1 MRKYLWLAYALPLLA
16 LFAIEAAFFT
26 DPWSTWRPIAG
37 FFWVLFAV
45 VVLLSAGVAS
55 LVPFFRRDFW
65 AQPDRGWYLLA
76 FFGAPFL
83 VLFGAGGIRFCTVDA
98 EGIQQLA
105 AGVQLLRTDSAL
117 GIFSMAYSRYL
128 ARQYLLN
135 SLPTL
140 IMGPSLWAARF
151 GNAMFYLVSYAFF
164 LSAVADYLRRRRN
177 PAALLHAAYAGG
189 LLAFG
194 EYALLNARKFE
205 QTTMPL
211 GGMLLFL
218 GALLHFADEPGPLP
232 LLWVTWSVGFFTG
245 CYTPALAGWVLAV
258 GVLLYLVLWRQRWVL
273 LVPVLYGLA
282 CLGVAFLIMERADS
296 AALPL
301 EFGTGPERPLTAA
314 GWFLRYL
321 DTVRMGAGGGSALL
335 QAPAAVALGLGGV
348 LAWRRRDWRYAT
360 VLGWALV
367 TAFLAVT
374 LIGSAFAS
382 PARSLARA
390 LVTLPPLLLGTLL
403 LLERERAARPPA
415 PGGILALLMR
425 ASVGYM
431 ACTGFLT
438 VVFVRSFIGNP
449 WENDQDEV
457 YDLVSRLVTTPG
469 VQPRQFYVVP
479 PLQVDLAA
487 GMPYFTPGAVWL
499 LQPPPPG
506 ARQPGTYVFSY
517 RYDDPDERD
526 DNDMAPKHR
535 PRPYVLLRPE

>member
-26 DPWSTWRPIAG
+26 SPWSTWRPIAG

-45 VVLLSAGVAS
+45 VILLTAGVAS
-55 LVPFFRRDFW
+55 LLPFFRREFW
-65 AQPDRGWYLLA
+65 GAPGRGWYLLA

-83 VLFGAGGIRFCTVDA
+83 VLFGAGGIRFCTVDS

-105 AGVQLLRTDSAL
+105 AGVGLLRSDSAL
-117 GIFSMAYSRYL
+117 GIFSLAYSRYL

-140 IMGPSLWAARF
+140 ILGPSLWAARL

-164 LSAVADYLRRRRN
+164 LSAVADFLRRRRN
-177 PAALLHAAYAGG
+177 PEALLLAAYAGA
-189 LLAFG
+189 LIAFG

-211 GGMLLFL
+211 GCMLLFL

-232 LLWVTWSVGFFTG
+232 LLWLTWSVGFFTG

-258 GVLLYLVLWRQRWVL
+258 AVLVYLVLWRRRWAL

-282 CLGVAFLIMERADS
+282 CLGVALLVMERAD
-296 AALPL
+296 AGVLPL
-301 EFGTGPERPLTAA
+301 EFGTGPEHPLHAA

-335 QAPAAVALGLGGV
+335 QAPVAVAVGLGAV

-360 VLGWALV
+360 VLAWALV

-390 LVTLPPLLLGTLL
+390 LVTLPPLLLGTVL
-403 LLERERAARPPA
+403 LLERERAAKPPA
-415 PGGILALLMR
+415 PGGTLALLLR

-431 ACTGFLT
+431 ACTGLLT

-449 WENDQDEV
+449 WENDEDEV
-457 YDLVSRLVTTPG
+457 YDLVSRLVTSG
-469 VQPRQFYVVP
+469 AHPREFYVVP

-487 GMPYFTPGAVWL
+487 AMPYFTPGVVWL
-499 LQPPPPG
+499 LQPPPAG
-506 ARQPGTYVFSY
+506 TRRPGTYVFSY